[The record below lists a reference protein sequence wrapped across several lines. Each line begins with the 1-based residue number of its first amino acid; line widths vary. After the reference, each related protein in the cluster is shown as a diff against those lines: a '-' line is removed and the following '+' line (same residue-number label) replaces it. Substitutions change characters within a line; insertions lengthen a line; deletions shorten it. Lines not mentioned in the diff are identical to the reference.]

1 MKIKRILGC
10 LLVVTLMTS
19 LMVGCST
26 GTSETPRPQPNP
38 APSTTPSPTPTP
50 NEDEVVDLTPEE
62 TLSELTGYVV
72 KIDEGGR
79 VLVVSDKSTSFA
91 ETGGDN
97 EFYQAIYFA
106 EMPEGVEVGD
116 KVKVEYGIV
125 LESYPGQ
132 TKAEKAEI
140 FESNIP
146 DGAKKSEK
154 EAIAT
159 ALETISTEDEEGM
172 NNFAVKSV
180 KFNKDN
186 SNWEVELFN
195 IFTEE
200 THKVEVQD

>member
-116 KVKVEYGIV
+116 KVKVSYGIV
-125 LESYPGQ
+125 LDLILVKQ
-132 TKAEKAEI
+132 KQKRLKFLNLI
-140 FESNIP
+140 F
-146 DGAKKSEK
+146 
-154 EAIAT
+154 
-159 ALETISTEDEEGM
+159 LTEQK
-172 NNFAVKSV
+172 NQKR
-180 KFNKDN
+180 KP
-186 SNWEVELFN
+186 L
-195 IFTEE
+195 
-200 THKVEVQD
+200 QLL